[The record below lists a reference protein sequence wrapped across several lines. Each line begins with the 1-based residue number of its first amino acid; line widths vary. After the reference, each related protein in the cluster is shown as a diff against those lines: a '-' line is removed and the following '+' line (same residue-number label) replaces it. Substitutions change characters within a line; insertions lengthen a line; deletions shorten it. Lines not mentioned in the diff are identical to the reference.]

1 MATHSSILAW
11 RVPWTEEPGGLQS
24 TGLQRVRQD
33 RATSI
38 FTFCFTPLSPAF
50 LASLTPGSP
59 LVMLRLLASTGRDC
73 SWSCTSC
80 SEPATSF
87 TCTSWH
93 HPRFQTFLA
102 HTEDFSTC
110 SAILY
115 ILIPEINT
123 QCFQPMFVLL
133 TTSLGKGLKHI
144 LLTLC
149 CTFLQPT
156 S

>member
-1 MATHSSILAW
+1 MG
-11 RVPWTEEPGGLQS
+11 P
-24 TGLQRVRQD
+24 QRVRHG

-50 LASLTPGSP
+50 LASLRLGSP
-59 LVMLRLLASTGRDC
+59 LVMLRLLASTGGDC

-93 HPRFQTFLA
+93 HPRFQTFLP

-110 SAILY
+110 SVILY
-115 ILIPEINT
+115 ILIPDSNT
-123 QCFQPMFVLL
+123 QCFHPMFVLL
-133 TTSLGKGLKHI
+133 TTSLWKGLKHI
-144 LLTLC
+144 SFLLFVVHFKNLLLSSQLLSSYWIRLTNHYLA
-149 CTFLQPT
+149 LV